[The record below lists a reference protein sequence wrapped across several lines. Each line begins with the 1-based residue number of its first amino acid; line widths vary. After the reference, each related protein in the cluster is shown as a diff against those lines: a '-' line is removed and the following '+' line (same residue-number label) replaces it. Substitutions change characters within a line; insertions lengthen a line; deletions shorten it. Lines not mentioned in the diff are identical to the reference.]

1 MKDRTNLSR
10 LRQNLLASP
19 HRKTEGFTLI
29 ELLVVTVIA
38 GGIVAGL
45 MFIVVQLLGVDQ
57 RESARSETQREMQMA
72 LDFMSSELREAVY
85 VYDADS
91 LQGFGAEGR
100 TTAVNVPNGDN
111 LNTILPTNLFDA
123 SVPVLAFWKHQP
135 FPTAALNKCADA
147 AQRETPAFQSVPC
160 NAGSSYA
167 LVVYALSTKDATPK
181 TWSGQARITRYTFT
195 QFQQNGDLRAGYVS
209 PATTGFRS
217 WPYGPNATT
226 SATENLL
233 GGRIGNT
240 PLTPL
245 VDFVSTNATDF
256 VSTTNPMNDKPSCP
270 AEYGAPA
277 ATMTPPD
284 AWLTAGSLEKVRSFY
299 ACVRTGGE
307 DTNAE
312 VALYLQ
318 GNAVGRPGV
327 FTKDNFLPTLQ
338 TRVLGRGVLS
348 RSGAN

>member
-10 LRQNLLASP
+10 LRRNLLASP
-19 HRKTEGFTLI
+19 HRGTVGFTLI

-85 VYDADS
+85 VYDANS
-91 LQGFGAEGR
+91 LLGIGAGGR
-100 TTAVNVPNGDN
+100 STSSTATDGVN
-111 LNTILPTNLFDA
+111 LNTILPAALFNE
-123 SVPVLAFWKHQP
+123 STPVLAFWKHQP
-135 FPTAALNKCADA
+135 FPTAAVNACANV
-147 AQRETPAFQSVPC
+147 AQRATLELQGVPC

-167 LVVYALSTKDATPK
+167 LVVYSLSTRDPAPK

-195 QFQQNGDLRAGYVS
+195 QFQQNGTVTAGYAS

-217 WPYGPNATT
+217 WPYGPNVTT
-226 SATENLL
+226 GATENLL
-233 GGRIGNT
+233 GGRINT
-240 PLTPL
+240 AQITPL
-245 VDFVSTNATDF
+245 VDFVSTNPTTF
-256 VSTTNPMNDKPSCP
+256 VSATNPINTTPGCP
-270 AEYGAPA
+270 AEYGNVAT
-277 ATMTPPD
+277 TMTPPG
-284 AWLTAGSLEKVRSFY
+284 AWLTGNLANVRSFY
-299 ACVRTGGE
+299 ACVREGQE

-327 FTKDNFLPTLQ
+327 LTPDNFLPTLQ

-348 RSGAN
+348 RQGAN